1 MALNKELHMHDLVVG
16 DVISGQIALTGLYE
30 YGLSRQILQKAQGGG
45 LFVDVGANLGYFSL
59 LWLGAKA
66 GNRAVA
72 IEASER
78 NQRLLKRNIEA
89 NGMLDRVQLLNVAA
103 GDHNGTVRFDTGP
116 AEQTGWGGV
125 VEGSSP
131 SEGVEVEMVRLDAV
145 IEEPIAV
152 LKIDVEGAD
161 TLVLRGCEKLLQ
173 RKMIQTLFFEQN
185 PVRMERLGILQRNT
199 CRVDCI
205 IPQKCGLSNAAG
217 TALIYFP
224 FEGCGGTSIYS
235 RLPEFMNHSVTSEKI
250 ILDTLAKHAGEQC
263 VDVLK
268 IDVEGHEMAVLE
280 GAGKKLSEI
289 GIIQFEFGESQLNSK
304 NSFRDFWDVLKEF
317 RVFRCVVDGLYLIP
331 KYSHWLERYGTSNFI
346 AINKKFF

>member
-1 MALNKELHMHDLVVG
+1 MKILKAKKILFRIFARKQFQPIFETMFRLG
-16 DVISGQIALTGLYE
+16 A
-30 YGLSRQILQKAQGGG
+30 YGLNHGSASILPLDKTGELVALKDALKICYPKKGENT
-45 LFVDVGANLGYFSL
+45 LRIYDVGAQFGHWSL
-59 LWLGAKA
+59 EVAK
-66 GNRAVA
+66 
-72 IEASER
+72 ILS
-78 NQRLLKRNIEA
+78 
-89 NGMLDRVQLLNVAA
+89 DR
-103 GDHNGTVRFDTGP
+103 
-116 AEQTGWGGV
+116 
-125 VEGSSP
+125 
-131 SEGVEVEMVRLDAV
+131 
-145 IEEPIAV
+145 
-152 LKIDVEGAD
+152 
-161 TLVLRGCEKLLQ
+161 
-173 RKMIQTLFFEQN
+173 RKMIYAFEPTN
-185 PVRMERLGILQRNT
+185 YAYEILQRNT